1 MTSLMASSAWP
12 SEYPTPRLKE
22 IVATGNCPWWPMVRD
37 SFCVRMCMKALRGT
51 GVEAPV
57 ALLLELPLLLAPA
70 ADVLPEL
77 EPELLALSDAA
88 EPPVDP
94 DNTVVLPVLV
104 EEGERA
110 EVELTADVVEVVLA
124 RFSTE
129 GAALRDEPLLLER
142 GVSSE
147 LPEEGAAPE
156 PAPEEEPAV
165 FDAATVGVPVCED
178 WI

>member
-22 IVATGNCPWWPMVRD
+22 IVATGNCPWWPMVSD

-57 ALLLELPLLLAPA
+57 ALLLLELPLLLAPA
-70 ADVLPEL
+70 ADVLP
-77 EPELLALSDAA
+77 
-88 EPPVDP
+88 
-94 DNTVVLPVLV
+94 
-104 EEGERA
+104 

-165 FDAATVGVPVCED
+165 FDA
-178 WI
+178 